1 MEKLINQDGHRQ
13 DYNIKYNSNGKREKY
28 TLEALRSSHE
38 QAGADYPKLV
48 FHPWNKAATF
58 TLIILSDIKELR

>member
-1 MEKLINQDGHRQ
+1 MKTMEKLINQDGHRQ

-48 FHPWNKAATF
+48 FHP
-58 TLIILSDIKELR
+58 

>member
-1 MEKLINQDGHRQ
+1 MKTMEKLINQDGHRQ

-38 QAGADYPKLV
+38 QAVADYPEAGFSSMK
-48 FHPWNKAATF
+48 
-58 TLIILSDIKELR
+58 